1 MRVAI
6 VGVGNLGF
14 VVAKRLLS
22 AGLGRERLTLVTR
35 GSPNSTAR
43 CREIGVE
50 PRDLSKVLGN
60 DLVILTVKP
69 QDAVGMSRELGQ
81 FIDKQAVVF
90 SFMAGVSSRVLA
102 HSSGHESIA
111 RAMPNLGAIVG
122 ESATAYYLSPSVTS
136 AQAARVEYVVS
147 SLGKSWRVESEEM
160 IDLATAVAG
169 SGPAYLCWLGEHIER
184 VARERGLSEAD
195 AHAIVLQT
203 FKGAV
208 AYLET
213 GSETFSALRQRV
225 TSPQGTT
232 AAAISVLDQANADKS
247 IREAVTA
254 AFVRAKELGSS
265 AS

>member
-22 AGLGRERLTLVTR
+22 AGIARDRLTLVTR
-35 GSPNSTAR
+35 GSQNSTAR
-43 CREIGVE
+43 CKELGIEPSEISQV
-50 PRDLSKVLGN
+50 SAN

-69 QDAVGMSRELGQ
+69 QDAAAVSRELGQ
-81 FIDKQAVVF
+81 FLDRQSVVL
-90 SFMAGVSSRVLA
+90 SFMAGVPTDMLA
-102 HSSGHESIA
+102 AVSGHESIA

-122 ESATAYYLSPSVTS
+122 ESATAYYVSPSVSS
-136 AQAARVEYVVS
+136 AQAAQIDYVVS
-147 SLGKSWRVESEEM
+147 SLGKSWRVQSEEI

-169 SGPAYLCWLGEHIER
+169 SGPAYLCWLGEHIEC
-184 VARERGLSEAD
+184 VAREGGLSEVD

-213 GSETFSALRQRV
+213 GSETFSELRSRV

-232 AAAISVLDQANADKS
+232 AAALSVLNQAQADRS
-247 IREAVTA
+247 VREAVTA
-254 AFVRAKELGSS
+254 AFVRAKELGSP

>member
-14 VVAKRLLS
+14 VVGKRLLS
-22 AGLGRERLTLVTR
+22 AGIARERLTLVTR
-35 GSPNSTAR
+35 GSESSTAR
-43 CREIGVE
+43 CSELGIE
-50 PRDLSKVLGN
+50 PAELSQSSHN

-69 QDAVGMSRELGQ
+69 QDAAGVSRELGQ
-81 FIDKQAVVF
+81 FLDKQAVLL
-90 SFMAGVSSRVLA
+90 SFMAGVSTCMLTR
-102 HSSGHESIA
+102 SSGHESIA

-122 ESATAYYLSPSVTS
+122 ESATAYYVSPSVSS
-136 AQAARVEYVVS
+136 AQAARVDYVIS

-184 VARERGLSEAD
+184 VAREGGLTEVD

-213 GSETFSALRQRV
+213 GAENFSALRKRV

-232 AAAISVLDQANADKS
+232 AAALSVLDRAQADRC

-254 AFVRAKELGSS
+254 AFVRAKELGGQDS
-265 AS
+265 